1 MKENDYMDIGD
12 LGNEE
17 YQNNEENVI
26 VDDGPEKKKYLEDN
40 IISKGYNLDDLS
52 RSITIRTGLTINE
65 ISLDFLKKEVEY
77 FKNEQKK
84 EKSKLQKELKSSTK
98 TEKNELIKTLFSPEH
113 YDLITKSQLENK
125 LTKLEANNQRIHPLI
140 TDSHQE
146 KSGGLLNK
154 KITYYFK
161 IKCQELNTEVG
172 RTLEDFEFFQKILI
186 ERYPYKFI
194 PPIFPKSA
202 EKEYSHELFKR

>member
-84 EKSKLQKELKSSTK
+84 EKSKLQKELKS
-98 TEKNELIKTLFSPEH
+98 
-113 YDLITKSQLENK
+113 
-125 LTKLEANNQRIHPLI
+125 
-140 TDSHQE
+140 
-146 KSGGLLNK
+146 
-154 KITYYFK
+154 
-161 IKCQELNTEVG
+161 
-172 RTLEDFEFFQKILI
+172 
-186 ERYPYKFI
+186 
-194 PPIFPKSA
+194 
-202 EKEYSHELFKR
+202 